1 MRRLDGIIDS
11 MDMLLLFS
19 RSTED
24 ETGGWHHRLNGYVV
38 VVVVVVAV
46 VVQAYPTLCNPV
58 DCSTLGFPVLH
69 HLPDPAQTRALNW

>member
-1 MRRLDGIIDS
+1 MDGIIDS

-24 ETGGWHHRLNGYVV
+24 ETVGWHHQLNGYVVV

-69 HLPDPAQTRALNW
+69 